1 MKRIV
6 EIKKDG
12 HLYYVAQYKF
22 LFWWRTYIT
31 EDYDFCS
38 DGIGSGFDIA
48 KFSSVQDAINFIRS
62 DENNKK
68 KSKLNVVWQ
77 SN

>member
-6 EIKKDG
+6 EIKKEG
-12 HLYYVAQYKF
+12 HLYYIAQYKF
-22 LFWWRTYIT
+22 LFWWRTYQI
-31 EDYDFCS
+31 EDKLYFTS
-38 DGIGSGFDIA
+38 NR
-48 KFSSVQDAINFIRS
+48 KFSSIQDAINFIRS

-68 KSKLNVVWQ
+68 KSKLKVVWQ